1 VINNRPIKSVTETK
15 SVGIL
20 IDQILSWDS
29 NLDEL
34 CKKKQLEL
42 GLLYKTT
49 KATF

>member
-15 SVGIL
+15 SLGIL

-34 CKKKQLEL
+34 CKKEAA
-42 GLLYKTT
+42 GIG
-49 KATF
+49 ATV